1 MGEPMRAPDR
11 ASNWRG
17 RSGLPRSPR
26 INGARPA
33 GLLKPTVL
41 LVHLMTSSR
50 SSLLELCR
58 AKQLKSHYLL
68 CHWRGWRCK
77 WRPPDVWG
85 SASTFGLFNCRIDSR
100 DNESMLL
107 AEVSMKSK
115 AVRSLA
121 TTIALLVVV
130 LSSSP
135 VQSIQSGSQTSA
147 KPLLLGRN
155 EGELRTRR
163 IHADAS
169 VPASSQFM
177 LKVSPKNNGS
187 QHLVA
192 GTEEL
197 APGAAIPKHRHLA
210 QDEIVLIH
218 SGKARVWLGDQERDL
233 HAGGLVFIPE
243 NTWVSLKNVGTDP
256 ISLTFIFSAPGFED
270 TMRCNSVPAG
280 EKPTQITPEQQKECA
295 HLGHAESAGRAEQP
309 GK

>member
-1 MGEPMRAPDR
+1 
-11 ASNWRG
+11 
-17 RSGLPRSPR
+17 
-26 INGARPA
+26 
-33 GLLKPTVL
+33 
-41 LVHLMTSSR
+41 
-50 SSLLELCR
+50 
-58 AKQLKSHYLL
+58 
-68 CHWRGWRCK
+68 
-77 WRPPDVWG
+77 
-85 SASTFGLFNCRIDSR
+85 
-100 DNESMLL
+100 MLL

-147 KPLLLGRN
+147 KPLLLERN

>member
-1 MGEPMRAPDR
+1 
-11 ASNWRG
+11 
-17 RSGLPRSPR
+17 
-26 INGARPA
+26 
-33 GLLKPTVL
+33 
-41 LVHLMTSSR
+41 
-50 SSLLELCR
+50 
-58 AKQLKSHYLL
+58 
-68 CHWRGWRCK
+68 
-77 WRPPDVWG
+77 
-85 SASTFGLFNCRIDSR
+85 
-100 DNESMLL
+100 MLL

-233 HAGGLVFIPE
+233 DAGGLVFIPE